1 MMNKIYFFLLWLAT
15 AAAGMAL
22 SACSKSNDYVY
33 VDDDDEPDKATVS
46 VVAEDGTVSLL
57 VPQSTIGLFVIDEG
71 GNVTYREVVVDANG
85 KIVLP
90 EGADASSLI
99 LYSPC
104 QAEWGRDALYT
115 PQRFQVQENQSTEK
129 GYQASDLLVAVRGTS
144 AGTRS
149 SDISLSFRHMMARMV
164 IHIVDEVG
172 STDFSSVSMRLL
184 GMNNS
189 VDVSLATQSVSTVP
203 ESVADIGMLA
213 YAETDR
219 RLSLCAIVAPQTREP
234 TDNFIEFSHYG
245 SHRLYGIPQ
254 TAELQAGMTYT
265 YQMRLTESGLIPDGT
280 FISNWDD
287 DGSDAYFN
295 IKTHR

>member
-189 VDVSLATQSVSTVP
+189 VDVSLQRSRYPRFLSLWPTSGCWPMQRPTAACLSAPSWLRRPGSRQITSLSSPTTVP
-203 ESVADIGMLA
+203 TACTASL
-213 YAETDR
+213 R
-219 RLSLCAIVAPQTREP
+219 RQSCRPA
-234 TDNFIEFSHYG
+234 
-245 SHRLYGIPQ
+245 
-254 TAELQAGMTYT
+254 
-265 YQMRLTESGLIPDGT
+265 
-280 FISNWDD
+280 
-287 DGSDAYFN
+287 
-295 IKTHR
+295 